1 MNIDIGSLRAFC
13 VVAEKES
20 FTLAA
25 ELLGATQSTISM
37 RVKKLEQLL
46 GQKLFDSSPHGVDLT
61 DFGTDFISKAKELL
75 GAHDNT
81 LRSITY
87 QSEKTSFRLGVTYHL
102 ADMHL
107 PRLLKNIGSDFPQ
120 YRLTLGIAS
129 SEELYAGLSRQKYDA
144 IIVKRRVGDHTGRH
158 LSIGKLVWMM
168 AKDFEYNA
176 HKPLPLIS
184 LSAPCSVR
192 QMAINALNTAKV
204 SWQERLIGT
213 NVFAVT
219 SAISTGFGIACLD
232 QGNLPDDCQ
241 IVPEHF
247 QLPALPETE
256 NALEAISSAQR
267 SHQTLLNTIESY
279 FRDGT

>member
-25 ELLGATQSTISM
+25 EFLGATQSTISM

-46 GQKLFDSSPHGVDLT
+46 GQKLFDSSPHGVGLT

-102 ADMHL
+102 ADKHL
-107 PRLLKNIGSDFPQ
+107 PHLLNIINTEFPQ

-129 SEELYAGLSRQKYDA
+129 SEELYAGLSRQKFDA

-168 AKDFEYNA
+168 AKDFEYNTEN
-176 HKPLPLIS
+176 PLPLIS

-204 SWQERLIGT
+204 SWQETLIGT

-219 SAISTGFGIACLD
+219 SAGIACLD

-247 QLPALPETE
+247 QLPPLPETE

-267 SHQTLLNTIESY
+267 SHRALLNAIENY
-279 FRDGT
+279 FKDET